1 LSQVVACEPVGSF
14 AIMSRNDTVFDAQAA
29 FARHPAPEQ
38 AWLAAIIVTEHGRGS
53 EAPLG
58 LITP

>member
-1 LSQVVACEPVGSF
+1 VGSF

-38 AWLAAIIVTEHGRGS
+38 ARLAVIIVTEHGRGS